1 MDGLGEA
8 LKAFVTRETLLV
20 FLLLIVP
27 GTISLRLYDR
37 IRARQSRNITESFF
51 DIVIVSFINDAFWA
65 YLTNAIVHAYQT
77 RFFPS
82 WWIAFQFVLAIM
94 ISPCLLTVIY
104 VISENILAERGVVTD
119 AEASPWDKWFRA
131 IKADDLQI
139 AVILV
144 MKSDYRPIGGRY
156 KSPGFAS
163 SAPVPREIHI
173 GET

>member
-37 IRARQSRNITESFF
+37 IRARQSRKITESFF

-77 RFFPS
+77 QFLPS

-94 ISPCLLTVIY
+94 ISPCILTVTYI
-104 VISENILAERGVVTD
+104 ISENILAKRGVVTD
-119 AEASPWDKWFRA
+119 AEASPWT
-131 IKADDLQI
+131 
-139 AVILV
+139 
-144 MKSDYRPIGGRY
+144 S
-156 KSPGFAS
+156 GFALLRLMTYKLRLFLS
-163 SAPVPREIHI
+163 
-173 GET
+173 

>member
-104 VISENILAERGVVTD
+104 VITGCGISRRNRRQIKVCEGLSPVFGRFWSVRLIRRALFSTFAHTNSVVMRRL
-119 AEASPWDKWFRA
+119 S
-131 IKADDLQI
+131 
-139 AVILV
+139 
-144 MKSDYRPIGGRY
+144 
-156 KSPGFAS
+156 
-163 SAPVPREIHI
+163 
-173 GET
+173 

>member
-8 LKAFVTRETLLV
+8 LKAFVTREALLV
-20 FLLLIVP
+20 FLSLIVP

-65 YLTNAIVHAYQT
+65 YLTNAIFHAYQT
-77 RFFPS
+77 QFLPS

-94 ISPCLLTVIY
+94 ISPCLLTVTY
-104 VISENILAERGVVTD
+104 VISENILAKRGVVTD

-144 MKSDYRPIGGRY
+144 MIRLSTDRW
-156 KSPGFAS
+156 SL
-163 SAPVPREIHI
+163 
-173 GET
+173 